1 VAFFGLDISW
11 QAYLFYTINIKP
23 KRINTSLAFD
33 LYPLLRTEDWLER
46 FEGHSI
52 YRETR
57 AQEIT
62 EAMWSYP
69 DSPWHE
75 RIDMLGGRKGV
86 TQASWIRA
94 LQATFVKAFE
104 SNRAPVG
111 GLFGAPRGQD
121 QLALGWSRAEQSAFI
136 VLIWQAMQSAVNT
149 SKDPWA
155 QDLRA
160 KAKGDTPDAA
170 FAGEHT
176 LLNNDQG
183 VRGVLS
189 VFNDLCWMR
198 SERLKLDDLAGTVK
212 GEGTAESAISEA
224 LKRMR
229 KSAAGKFVGVV
240 ANDLA
245 FYDWRTSGAPG
256 LSEET
261 RSSKARFRGGTGYRE
276 LRVDLLR
283 HLATYKDEAGKTAE
297 LAIEALKLD
306 G

>member
-1 VAFFGLDISW
+1 
-11 QAYLFYTINIKP
+11 
-23 KRINTSLAFD
+23 
-33 LYPLLRTEDWLER
+33 
-46 FEGHSI
+46 
-52 YRETR
+52 
-57 AQEIT
+57 
-62 EAMWSYP
+62 
-69 DSPWHE
+69 
-75 RIDMLGGRKGV
+75 
-86 TQASWIRA
+86 
-94 LQATFVKAFE
+94 
-104 SNRAPVG
+104 
-111 GLFGAPRGQD
+111 
-121 QLALGWSRAEQSAFI
+121 
-136 VLIWQAMQSAVNT
+136 
-149 SKDPWA
+149 
-155 QDLRA
+155 
-160 KAKGDTPDAA
+160 
-170 FAGEHT
+170 
-176 LLNNDQG
+176 
-183 VRGVLS
+183 
-189 VFNDLCWMR
+189 
-198 SERLKLDDLAGTVK
+198 VK